1 MQILVG
7 LLSLETSSS
16 GSVLISCTST
26 FFVGPA
32 LAPIGVIPALKKGE
46 LRRLGSAKASRTARR
61 INRDML
67 EKVNEGTERWAMMLC
82 RSKSDRGLSHLNAP
96 SMSSGSDISI
106 SLCKLTCFRSL
117 ESNLFNLASRIA
129 SSPQRPTSTNA
140 ELRLRSETIDGEGKG
155 SVLAGATE
163 MLRLDGPERVRQ
175 AIEGWEKSAGKKIS
189 RSSAWDILVAN
200 SQAAAWVFH

>member
-26 FFVGPA
+26 LFVGPA

-46 LRRLGSAKASRTARR
+46 LRRLGRAKASRTARR
-61 INRDML
+61 INRGML
-67 EKVNEGTERWAMMLC
+67 GKVNEGTERWVMMLC
-82 RSKSDRGLSHLNAP
+82 RSKSGWGLFHLNAP
-96 SMSSGSDISI
+96 SRSSGSEISI
-106 SLCKLTCFRSL
+106 SLCELTCFCGF
-117 ESNLFNLASRIA
+117 ESNLLNLASRIA

-140 ELRLRSETIDGEGKG
+140 ELRLRSETVDGEGNG
-155 SVLAGATE
+155 SVVARAAE

-175 AIEGWEKSAGKKIS
+175 AIEGWEKSAGKEIS
-189 RSSAWDILVAN
+189 CSSAWDILVTD
-200 SQAAAWVFH
+200 SPIAWLRR